1 MSTLGRSRATAV
13 LVSASFLALAA
24 CGGSSGGGTQNK
36 TVRIILGHLRYAP
49 SSLTVEAGTT
59 VRFVLANSDAIDHE
73 FVLGSED
80 VQKEHERMR
89 MSGEHMM
96 DSSDAVSVPPSK
108 TVELTHTFDEPGT
121 VLYGCHVDDHYEQG
135 MKGTVTV
142 T

>member
-1 MSTLGRSRATAV
+1 MLRRPRATA
-13 LVSASFLALAA
+13 LLASATFLALVA
-24 CGGSSGGGTQNK
+24 CGGSSGDGTQSK
-36 TVRIILGHLRYAP
+36 SVRIILGHLRFAP
-49 SSLTVEAGTT
+49 SSVTVEAGTT

-80 VQKEHERMR
+80 VQNEHARMR
-89 MSGEHMM
+89 MGGGHMM
-96 DSSDAVSVPPSK
+96 DSSGAVSVPPSK

-121 VLYGCHVDDHYEQG
+121 VLYGCHVADHYEQG